1 MDALTAL
8 RSKRDTRAYADA
20 PIDPATLDRLLDAAR
35 MAGSA
40 KNHQPVRLVV
50 VDERDTIAGLKQA
63 GDFAAW
69 IDEAPVVVVVAVAS
83 EAGPRMHFDVGRHS
97 QNLMVAANAEG
108 LASCPVTIHH
118 PDVAR
123 ELLGIPSDVEPSM
136 MITLGHPG
144 PGGEAPAQIASRR
157 LPLDGYAYRGR
168 WASGGRTWL

>member
-8 RSKRDTRAYADA
+8 RTKRDTRAYTDA
-20 PIDPATLDRLLDAAR
+20 PIDRPTLDRLLDAAR

-40 KNHQPVRLVV
+40 KNNQPVRLVV
-50 VDERDTIAGLKQA
+50 VDDADTIVALKGA

-69 IDEAPVVVVVAVAS
+69 IDEAPLVVVVTVEAD
-83 EAGPRMHFDVGRHS
+83 AGPRKHFDVGRHA

-123 ELLGIPSDVEPSM
+123 EVLGIPADVEPSM
-136 MITLGHPG
+136 IVTLGHPA
-144 PGGEAPAQIASRR
+144 PGGGAPAQIASPR
-157 LPLDGYAYRGR
+157 LPLDGYAYHRR
-168 WASGGRTWL
+168 WPAG

>member
-8 RSKRDTRAYADA
+8 RSKRDTRAYTDE
-20 PIDPATLDRLLDAAR
+20 PIDSATLEVVLDAAR

-40 KNHQPVRLVV
+40 KNNQPVRLVV
-50 VDERDTIAGLKQA
+50 VDDPITIAALKGA

-69 IDEAPVVVVVAVAS
+69 IDDAPVSVVVTVDGN
-83 EAGPRMHFDVGRHS
+83 AGPRKHFDVGRHA

-123 ELLGIPSDVEPSM
+123 EVLGIPADVDPSM
-136 MITLGHPG
+136 IVTLGHPA
-144 PGGEAPAQIASRR
+144 PGGEAPAQIASPR
-157 LPLDGYAYRGR
+157 LSLGDYVYRGH
-168 WASGGRTWL
+168 WSAT